1 MWQREGLQ
9 YMLNNLFEILK
20 KEEGF
25 FSIKLASSE
34 HAVFQA
40 HFPNYPLLPAF
51 VMMEICS
58 KVLKQEIMSIE
69 KAKFIN
75 PAFPQDVLEF
85 FIKENHKRVSVKIQ
99 KDTQKIAEIL
109 YEKN

>member
-1 MWQREGLQ
+1 MWQRESLQ

-20 KEEGF
+20 KEEDF
-25 FSIKLASSE
+25 FSIKLASNKHE
-34 HAVFQA
+34 IFQA

-58 KVLKQEIMSIE
+58 KVLKQEIVSIE

-85 FIKENHKRVSVKIQ
+85 FIKENDHRVSVKIQ
-99 KDTQKIAEIL
+99 KDNKKIAAII